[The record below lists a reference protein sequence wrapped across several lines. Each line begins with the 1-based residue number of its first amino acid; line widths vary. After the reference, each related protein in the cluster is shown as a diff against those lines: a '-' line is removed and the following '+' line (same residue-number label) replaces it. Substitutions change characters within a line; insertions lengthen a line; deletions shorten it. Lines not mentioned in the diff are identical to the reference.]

1 MFGFFVFFCIFLFF
15 FVFFCFFCLF
25 GVLLSQ
31 LFKYLQLPIVFP
43 VTIRVIQCANSLGYH
58 FAPTNP
64 VSFITWRP
72 SRIDGLSGKINPEI
86 APDLI
91 HMVVLPFVYYFFICF
106 IQHRQ
111 SIEYLL
117 LPLLPFHHSLEWNDS
132 F

>member
-1 MFGFFVFFCIFLFF
+1 MIVFLVFLFLL
-15 FVFFCFFCLF
+15 FFCFYLF
-25 GVLLSQ
+25 YVFLSQ
-31 LFKYLQLPIVFP
+31 LFENLQLPIVFP

-58 FAPTNP
+58 FEPTNP
-64 VSFITWRP
+64 VSFITRRP

-117 LPLLPFHHSLEWNDS
+117 LPLLPFHHSLEWNDR